1 MSALTNWAGNV
12 TFGAARIHRPT
23 SVPEVQELVA
33 GSTRL
38 RVLGSGHSF
47 SPVADT
53 DGDLVLLGDLP
64 PRCDIAAD
72 GHSATVSAG
81 LRYGEIA
88 PPLHEAGLALANMG
102 SLPHICVAGAAAT
115 GTHGSGDATP
125 PLASSVVGLDV
136 VTADGTLVHLDETD
150 PWFPGAVVSLGTIG
164 VVAAVTL
171 RLEPTFDVAQTVY
184 DRLPMDALVAHLDEV
199 FASAYSVSV
208 FSTLRADVADQVWLK
223 RRTDGR
229 YPDVGDDWLG
239 ATRADGPRHPVPGES
254 PDSCTEQLG
263 RPGPWFERLPH
274 FRLDHRPSSGAEL
287 QSEFLVPREHAV
299 AAVEVL
305 RTLAGVVAP
314 PLQVAELRTVAADDR
329 WLSMAHGRDSLAL
342 HFTWHPDLAGA
353 LSAVRAVEQAL
364 APLAARPHWG
374 KVFAMTPEQVAPL
387 YPRLADARA
396 LRREL
401 DPDDVF
407 GNPFVDRY
415 VGC

>member
-1 MSALTNWAGNV
+1 M
-12 TFGAARIHRPT
+12 
-23 SVPEVQELVA
+23 
-33 GSTRL
+33 
-38 RVLGSGHSF
+38 
-47 SPVADT
+47 
-53 DGDLVLLGDLP
+53 
-64 PRCDIAAD
+64 D

-342 HFTWHPDLAGA
+342 HFTWHPDPAGA
-353 LSAVRAVEQAL
+353 RPAVRALEQAL
-364 APLAARPHWG
+364 TPLAARPHWG
-374 KVFAMTPEQVAPL
+374 KVFAMPPEQVQPL

-415 VGC
+415 VGR

>member
-1 MSALTNWAGNV
+1 MTALTNWAGNV

-53 DGDLVLLGDLP
+53 NGDLVLLGDLP

-72 GHSATVSAG
+72 GRSVTVSGG

-88 PPLHEAGLALANMG
+88 PRLHEAGHALHNMG

-115 GTHGSGDATP
+115 GTHGSGDANP

-136 VTADGTLVHLDETD
+136 VTADGTLIHLDETD
-150 PWFPGAVVSLGTIG
+150 PRFPGAVVSLGTIG
-164 VVAAVTL
+164 VVTAVTL
-171 RLEPTFDVAQTVY
+171 RVEPTFDVAQTVY
-184 DRLPMDALVAHLDEV
+184 DRLPMDALVTHLDEV
-199 FASAYSVSV
+199 FTSAYSVSV

-223 RRTDGR
+223 RRTDRR
-229 YPDVGDDWLG
+229 YADVGAEWLG

-254 PDSCTEQLG
+254 PASCTEQLG

-342 HFTWHPDLAGA
+342 HFTWHPDPAGA
-353 LSAVRAVEQAL
+353 LPAVRALERAL
-364 APLAARPHWG
+364 VPLAARPHWG
-374 KVFAMTPEQVAPL
+374 KVFAMTPEQVQPL

-407 GNPFVDRY
+407 GNLFVDRY
-415 VGC
+415 VDR

>member
-1 MSALTNWAGNV
+1 VTALTNWAGNV
-12 TFGAARIHRPT
+12 TFGAVRIHRPT

-72 GHSATVSAG
+72 GHSVTVSAG

-88 PPLHEAGLALANMG
+88 PRLHEAGLALPNMG
-102 SLPHICVAGAAAT
+102 SLPHICVAGAIAT
-115 GTHGSGDATP
+115 GTHGSGDANP

-136 VTADGTLVHLDETD
+136 VRADGTVIHLDETD
-150 PWFPGAVVSLGTIG
+150 PRFPGAVVSLGTIG
-164 VVAAVTL
+164 VVSAAVL
-171 RLEPTFDVAQTVY
+171 RVEPTFDVAQYVY
-184 DRLPMDALVAHLDEV
+184 DRLPMAALVAHLDEV

-223 RRTDGR
+223 RRTDR
-229 YPDVGDDWLG
+229 AYPDLGHHWLG

-254 PDSCTEQLG
+254 PDSCTAQLG

-287 QSEFLVPREHAV
+287 QSEFLVPREHSV
-299 AAVEVL
+299 AAVEAL
-305 RTLAGVVAP
+305 RAIADVVAP

-353 LSAVRAVEQAL
+353 LPAVRAVEQAL

-374 KVFAMTPEQVAPL
+374 KVFAMTPEQVQPL

-407 GNPFVDRY
+407 GNAFVDRY
-415 VGC
+415 VGR

>member
-1 MSALTNWAGNV
+1 VTALTNWAGNV

-38 RVLGSGHSF
+38 RALGSGHSF

-72 GHSATVSAG
+72 GRSATVSAG

-88 PPLHEAGLALANMG
+88 PRLHDAGLALPNLG

-115 GTHGSGDATP
+115 GTHGSGDANP

-136 VTADGTLVHLDETD
+136 VTADGTLVHLDEAD
-150 PWFPGAVVSLGTIG
+150 PRFPGAVVSLGTIG
-164 VVAAVTL
+164 VVTAVTL
-171 RLEPTFDVAQTVY
+171 RVEPTFDVAQTVY
-184 DRLPMDALVAHLDEV
+184 DRMPMGALVALLDEV
-199 FASAYSVSV
+199 FAAAYSVSV
-208 FSTLRADVADQVWLK
+208 FSTLRADVADQVWVK
-223 RRTDGR
+223 RRTDRR
-229 YPDVGDDWLG
+229 YADLGDDWLG
-239 ATRADGPRHPVPGES
+239 AARADGPRHPVPGES

-263 RPGPWFERLPH
+263 RPGSWFERLPH

-305 RTLAGVVAP
+305 RTLADVVAP

-329 WLSMAHGRDSLAL
+329 WLSMAYGRDSLAV
-342 HFTWHPDLAGA
+342 HFTWHPDPAPA
-353 LSAVRAVEQAL
+353 LIAVRAVEQAL
-364 APLAARPHWG
+364 APLGARPHWG
-374 KVFAMTPEQVAPL
+374 KVFTMTPEQVRPL
-387 YPRLADARA
+387 YPRLADAGS
-396 LRREL
+396 LRRAL
-401 DPDDVF
+401 DPDNVL
-407 GNPFVDRY
+407 GNAFVDRY
-415 VGC
+415 VGR

>member
-1 MSALTNWAGNV
+1 VTALTNWAGNV
-12 TFGAARIHRPT
+12 TFEAARVHRPT

-33 GSTRL
+33 RSVRL
-38 RVLGSGHSF
+38 RALGSGHSF

-64 PRCDIAAD
+64 PRCDIAGD
-72 GHSATVSAG
+72 GRSATVSGG

-88 PPLHEAGLALANMG
+88 PLLHGAGLALPNMG
-102 SLPHICVAGAAAT
+102 SLPHICVAGAVAT
-115 GTHGSGDATP
+115 GTHGSGDANP

-136 VTADGTLVHLDETD
+136 VTADGTSISLDEAD
-150 PWFPGAVVSLGTIG
+150 PRFPGAVVSLGTIG
-164 VVAAVTL
+164 VVTAVTL
-171 RLEPTFDVAQTVY
+171 RVEPTFDVAQTVY
-184 DRLPMDALVAHLDEV
+184 DRMPMDALVAHLDEV

-208 FSTLRADVADQVWLK
+208 FSTLRTDVADQVWLK
-223 RRTDGR
+223 RRTDLPAVDLG
-229 YPDVGDDWLG
+229 GEWLG
-239 ATRADGPRHPVPGES
+239 ATRADGPRHPVPGQS

-263 RPGPWFERLPH
+263 RPGPWFARLPH

-305 RTLAGVVAP
+305 RTMADVVAP
-314 PLQVAELRTVAADDR
+314 PLQVAELRTVAADGR

-342 HFTWHPDLAGA
+342 HFTWHPDPAAA
-353 LSAVRAVEQAL
+353 LTAVRAVEQEL

-374 KVFAMTPEQVAPL
+374 KVFAMTPEQVQPL
-387 YPRLADARA
+387 YPQLADARA

-401 DPDDVF
+401 DPDNVF
-407 GNPFVDRY
+407 GNAFVDRY
-415 VGC
+415 VGR

>member
-1 MSALTNWAGNV
+1 VTALTNWAGNV
-12 TFGAARIHRPT
+12 TFGAVRVHRPT

-33 GSTRL
+33 GSR
-38 RVLGSGHSF
+38 RVRALGSAHSF

-53 DGDLVLLGDLP
+53 DGDLVLLSLLP
-64 PRCDIAAD
+64 PRCDVSDDRATV
-72 GHSATVSAG
+72 TVSAG
-81 LRYGEIA
+81 SRYGEIA
-88 PPLHEAGLALANMG
+88 PLLHEAGLALPNLG

-115 GTHGSGDATP
+115 GTHGSGDANP

-136 VTADGTLVHLDETD
+136 VTADGTLVHLDGTE
-150 PWFPGAVVSLGTIG
+150 PRFRGAVVSLGTNG
-164 VVAAVTL
+164 VVTAVTL
-171 RLEPTFDVAQTVY
+171 RVEPTFDVAQTVY

-208 FSTLRADVADQVWLK
+208 FSTMRADVADQVWLK
-223 RRTDGR
+223 RRTDR
-229 YPDVGDDWLG
+229 PYPDLDDTWLG

-305 RTLAGVVAP
+305 RRLADVVAP
-314 PLQVAELRTVAADDR
+314 PLQVAELRTVAADDQ
-329 WLSMAHGRDSLAL
+329 WLSMAHDRDSLAV
-342 HFTWHPDLAGA
+342 HFTWHPDPAPA
-353 LSAVRAVEQAL
+353 LRAVAAVERAL
-364 APLAARPHWG
+364 TPFAARPHWG
-374 KVFAMTPEQVAPL
+374 KVFTMTPEQVQPL
-387 YPRLADARA
+387 YPRLAEARA

-401 DPDDVF
+401 DPHEKF
-407 GNPFVDRY
+407 GNDFVDRY
-415 VGC
+415 VGR